1 MTQAES
7 EQLTTGAASAAPA
20 IGALSG
26 LKVLDASGWSGQY
39 CGKLFSDL
47 GAEVVL
53 VEPYG
58 GSPVRRDGPFL
69 DNRPHIERSLPF
81 AYLNAGK
88 RSIALNLD
96 RPEGQDIFKRLAAA
110 SDLLIESEK
119 PGVMAS
125 RGLDFASL
133 SAVAPKLVMTS
144 ITPFGQSGPFAHY
157 ESEDIVTLALGGL
170 LYLGGYPETEPIAAY
185 GNQAC
190 LAASQFAAVASMIA
204 LHAGAGTEA
213 KAGHHIDV
221 SIQECVVLAMENA
234 VQFFDLEG
242 TVRKRNAGH
251 QRQAGMGVFPCADG
265 QVYFM
270 AGGIAS
276 NRFWDGSVQWL
287 LDEHVEGAEKL
298 QGPEW
303 KQAAYLATDEAK
315 ALFASIF
322 TPFCRTR
329 TKAELYAEGQA
340 RRLPICPV
348 STPRDLLENRQLA
361 YRDYFASLDH
371 SWSGR
376 TLTVPG
382 SPYQFSATP
391 WGLQGPG
398 PRLGEH
404 TSEILSEL
412 QIDPDQQAVLLKAG
426 VIQ

>member
-1 MTQAES
+1 MR
-7 EQLTTGAASAAPA
+7 GADPAPRP
-20 IGALSG
+20 GALSG

-53 VEPYG
+53 VEPCS
-58 GSPVRRDGPFL
+58 GSSVRRDGPFL
-69 DNRPHIERSLPF
+69 DNKPHIERSLAF
-81 AYLNAGK
+81 AYFNAGK
-88 RSIALNLD
+88 RSIALDLD
-96 RPEGQDIFKRLAAA
+96 RAEGQDVFRRLAGR

-125 RGLDFASL
+125 RGLDFPSL
-133 SAVAPKLVMTS
+133 SAVAPQLVMAS
-144 ITPFGQSGPFAHY
+144 ITPFGQAGPYAQY
-157 ESEDIVTLALGGL
+157 ESEDVVALALGGL

-185 GNQAC
+185 GNQAY
-190 LAASQFAAVASMIA
+190 LAAAQFAAVASMIA
-204 LHAGAGTEA
+204 LHAGDQTNPPAGR
-213 KAGHHIDV
+213 HIDV

-276 NRFWDGSVQWL
+276 NRFWDGSVRWL
-287 LDEHVEGAEKL
+287 LDERVAGAEKL
-298 QGPEW
+298 LGPEW
-303 KQAAYLATDEAK
+303 KTPDYLATAEAK
-315 ALFASIF
+315 DLFASIF

-329 TKAELYAEGQA
+329 TKAQLYAEGQA
-340 RRLPICPV
+340 RRLPICPI

-361 YRDYFASLDH
+361 YREYFTSLH
-371 SWSGR
+371 HNWSGR
-376 TLTVPG
+376 ALTVPG
-382 SPYQFSATP
+382 APYRFSETP
-391 WGLQGPG
+391 WQLQGPA

-404 TSEILSEL
+404 TSEILSGLE
-412 QIDPDQQAVLLKAG
+412 IDADQQAALLMRSCRDRAVG
-426 VIQ
+426 APLGN

>member
-1 MTQAES
+1 MPAPDP
-7 EQLTTGAASAAPA
+7 ASPP
-20 IGALSG
+20 GALGG

-53 VEPYG
+53 VEPCG
-58 GSPVRRDGPFL
+58 GSLVRRDGPFL
-69 DNRPHIERSLPF
+69 DNKPHIERSLPF
-81 AYLNAGK
+81 AYFNAGK
-88 RSIALNLD
+88 RSIALDLD
-96 RPEGQDIFKRLAAA
+96 CPEGQDVFRRLAGR

-125 RGLDFASL
+125 RGLDFPSL
-133 SAVAPKLVMTS
+133 SAVAPQLVMTS
-144 ITPFGQSGPFAHY
+144 ITPFGQAGPYAQY
-157 ESEDIVTLALGGL
+157 ESEDIVALALGGL

-185 GNQAC
+185 GNQAY
-190 LAASQFAAVASMIA
+190 LAAAQFAAVASMIA
-204 LHAGAGTEA
+204 LLTGDDASQPAGR
-213 KAGHHIDV
+213 HIDV

-242 TVRKRNAGH
+242 VVRKRNAGH

-287 LDEHVEGAEKL
+287 MDERVEGAEKL
-298 QGPEW
+298 LGPEW
-303 KQAAYLATDEAK
+303 KNSDYLATTAAK
-315 ALFASIF
+315 NLFASIF
-322 TPFCRTR
+322 APFCRTR
-329 TKAELYAEGQA
+329 TKAQLYVEGQA
-340 RRLPICPV
+340 RRLPICPI

-361 YRDYFASLDH
+361 YRDYFMALH
-371 SWSGR
+371 HGWSGR
-376 TLTVPG
+376 SLTVPG
-382 SPYQFSATP
+382 APYHFSETP
-391 WGLQGPG
+391 WRLQGSA

-412 QIDPDQQAVLLKAG
+412 QIDIDRQAVLLKAG

>member
-1 MTQAES
+1 MTEVSAERLAS
-7 EQLTTGAASAAPA
+7 ESRVAPA
-20 IGALSG
+20 ALSG
-26 LKVLDASGWSGQY
+26 LKILDASGWAGQY

-47 GAEVVL
+47 GAEVIL
-53 VEPYG
+53 VEPCG

-69 DNRPHIERSLPF
+69 DNKPHIERSLSF
-81 AYLNAGK
+81 AYFNAGK

-96 RPEGQDIFKRLAAA
+96 RPEGQVIFRKLAAQ

-119 PGVMAS
+119 PGLMAE
-125 RGLDFASL
+125 RGLDFLSL
-133 SAVAPKLVMTS
+133 SAIAPQLVMTS
-144 ITPFGQSGPFAHY
+144 ITPFGQTGPYAEY
-157 ESEDIVTLALGGL
+157 ESEDIVALALGGL

-185 GNQAC
+185 GNQAY
-190 LAASQFAAVASMIA
+190 LASAQFAAVASMIA
-204 LHAGAGTEA
+204 LHAGSGANALAGR
-213 KAGHHIDV
+213 HIDV
-221 SIQECVVLAMENA
+221 SIQESVVLAMENA

-287 LDEHVEGAEKL
+287 LDERVEAAEKL

-303 KQAAYLATDEAK
+303 KQPAYLATTEAK
-315 ALFASIF
+315 KLFASIF

-329 TKAELYAEGQA
+329 TKAQLYAEGQA
-340 RRLPICPV
+340 RRLPICPI
-348 STPRDLLENRQLA
+348 STPRDLLENHQLA
-361 YRDYFASLDH
+361 YREYFTSLH
-371 SWSGR
+371 HGWSGR
-376 TLTVPG
+376 TLAAPG
-382 SPYQFSATP
+382 GPYQFSETP
-391 WGLQGPG
+391 WRLQGPA
-398 PRLGEH
+398 PKLGEH

-412 QIDPDQQAVLLKAG
+412 RIDADEQAVLLKAG